1 MSSSPEV
8 PPPRTLYLLRRL
20 QVSAYLQ
27 MEAALKPFD
36 VTPTQYMVLSS
47 LATRGRSSSAQ
58 LSRRFSVRP
67 QSMIKLILGLE
78 SVGHVERV
86 AREDDR
92 RVLEISL
99 TRKGRSLLARCDE
112 VVDSLENRMLEAF
125 TEPELNGFRAGM
137 LKLLERVGGETVG
150 GLDKP
155 V

>member
-1 MSSSPEV
+1 MSSGPDA

-27 MEAALKPFD
+27 MEAALKPFGA
-36 VTPTQYMVLSS
+36 TPTQYMVLSS
-47 LATRGRSSSAQ
+47 LAARGLSSSAQ

-78 SVGHVERV
+78 SAGHVERL
-86 AREDDR
+86 ARQDDR

-99 TRKGRSLLARCDE
+99 TRKGRGMLARCDT
-112 VVDSLENRMLEAF
+112 VVDDLEKHMLDALSEQ
-125 TEPELNGFRAGM
+125 ELASFRSVIF
-137 LKLLERVGGETVG
+137 KLLDRTGGEASAA
-150 GLDKP
+150 LDKP